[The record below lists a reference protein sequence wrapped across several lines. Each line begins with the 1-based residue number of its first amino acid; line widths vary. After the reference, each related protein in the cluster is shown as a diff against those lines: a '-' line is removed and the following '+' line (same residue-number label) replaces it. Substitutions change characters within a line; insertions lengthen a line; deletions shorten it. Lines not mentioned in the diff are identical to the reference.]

1 MNNAYNKQYPVVRV
15 EKENI
20 EYAKILSLDYAS
32 DISEDSAIHLYT
44 YQALILEKTH
54 PEISK
59 TLKHIAI
66 TEMKHLELLGKAI
79 HLLGLPPKYVSYT
92 SDNIKQYWT
101 SSFINYTTS
110 LKNML
115 KQDIKSESMAIE
127 NYRKH
132 KETINDAYIKQLL
145 TRIIEDEQVH
155 LSIFQRLLDQ
165 QKN

>member
-1 MNNAYNKQYPVVRV
+1 MNNAYNKPYPVVRV

-20 EYAKILSLDYAS
+20 EYAKILSLDYAG

-44 YQALILEKTH
+44 YQALILEKKH

-59 TLKHIAI
+59 TLDHIAI
-66 TEMKHLELLGKAI
+66 TEMKHLELLGRAI
-79 HLLGLPPKYVSYT
+79 HLLGLPPKFVSYT
-92 SDNIKQYWT
+92 SDNIKRYWT
-101 SSFINYTTS
+101 SSYVNYTTS

-115 KQDIKSESMAIE
+115 RQDIRSETMAIQ

-132 KETINDAYIKQLL
+132 RDAINDTYIKQLL

-155 LSIFQRLLDQ
+155 LSIFRRLLEQ

>member
-92 SDNIKQYWT
+92 SDNIKRYWT

-155 LSIFQRLLDQ
+155 LSIFQRLLEQ

>member
-20 EYAKILSLDYAS
+20 EYAKILSLNYAG

-54 PEISK
+54 PEIAK

-92 SDNIKQYWT
+92 SDNIKRYWT
-101 SSFINYTTS
+101 SSFVNYTTS

-132 KETINDAYIKQLL
+132 RETINDTYIKQLL

>member
-92 SDNIKQYWT
+92 SDNIKRYWT
-101 SSFINYTTS
+101 SSIINYTTS

>member
-92 SDNIKQYWT
+92 SDNIKRYWT
-101 SSFINYTTS
+101 SSFINYTTF

>member
-92 SDNIKQYWT
+92 SDNIKRYWT

>member
-1 MNNAYNKQYPVVRV
+1 
-15 EKENI
+15 
-20 EYAKILSLDYAS
+20 
-32 DISEDSAIHLYT
+32 
-44 YQALILEKTH
+44 
-54 PEISK
+54 
-59 TLKHIAI
+59 
-66 TEMKHLELLGKAI
+66 MKHLELLGKAI

-92 SDNIKQYWT
+92 SDNIKRYWT

>member
-92 SDNIKQYWT
+92 SDNIKRYWT
-101 SSFINYTTS
+101 SSFINYTTF

-132 KETINDAYIKQLL
+132 RETINDAYIKQLL